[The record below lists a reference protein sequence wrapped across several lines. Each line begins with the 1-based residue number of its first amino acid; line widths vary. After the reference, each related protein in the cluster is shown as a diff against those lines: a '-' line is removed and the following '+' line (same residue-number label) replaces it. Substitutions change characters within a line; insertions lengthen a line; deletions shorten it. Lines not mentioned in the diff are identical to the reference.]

1 MNIASPLTSPCRNL
15 ILANTATV
23 WMPQDKVSIS
33 NAIVGSSQTDIVFL
47 VVAVG
52 VNDLKMTISR
62 TSRVAGMFHLVN
74 VQDVK

>member
-1 MNIASPLTSPCRNL
+1 
-15 ILANTATV
+15 
-23 WMPQDKVSIS
+23 MPQDKVNIS

-74 VQDVK
+74 IPDVK

>member
-1 MNIASPLTSPCRNL
+1 
-15 ILANTATV
+15 
-23 WMPQDKVSIS
+23 MPQDKVSIS